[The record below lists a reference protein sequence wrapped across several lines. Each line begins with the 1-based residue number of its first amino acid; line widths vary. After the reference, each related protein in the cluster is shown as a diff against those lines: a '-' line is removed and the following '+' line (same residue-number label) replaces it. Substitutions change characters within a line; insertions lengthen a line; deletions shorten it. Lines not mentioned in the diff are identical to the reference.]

1 MTAIFKGIATAAE
14 SIFPI
19 LPSIGALANWFFGLT
34 ITIGVIY
41 WLWYDAKVKRG
52 GDNYMAKKG

>member
-14 SIFPI
+14 SIFPY
-19 LPSIGALANWFFGLT
+19 LPSFGALLNWFFGIS

-41 WLWYDAKVKRG
+41 WLWYDAKVRRG
-52 GDNYMAKKG
+52 SDNYMAKKG

>member
-1 MTAIFKGIATAAE
+1 MTAIFNGIATAAE
-14 SIFPI
+14 SIFPL
-19 LPSIGALANWFFGLT
+19 LPSFGDLINWFFGLT

-52 GDNYMAKKG
+52 GDNYLAKKG

>member
-52 GDNYMAKKG
+52 GDNFMAKKG

>member
-1 MTAIFKGIATAAE
+1 MTAIFNGIATAAQ
-14 SIFPI
+14 SIFPF
-19 LPSIGALANWFFGLT
+19 LPSFGDLVNWFFGLT
-34 ITIGVIY
+34 ITVGVIY

>member
-14 SIFPI
+14 SIFPL

-52 GDNYMAKKG
+52 GDNFMAKKG